1 MLLDATDVFCF
12 LLLFGAKLFPVGA
25 ESSRFLLTF
34 AMWALNSDLIHQA
47 MIIFVSPPFTDLCVR
62 SQSLLS
68 GPAKPLISL
77 GHPG

>member
-1 MLLDATDVFCF
+1 MQKVPD
-12 LLLFGAKLFPVGA
+12 
-25 ESSRFLLTF
+25 SSFTF

-47 MIIFVSPPFTDLCVR
+47 MIIFVSPPFTDLCVKC
-62 SQSLLS
+62 QSLLS